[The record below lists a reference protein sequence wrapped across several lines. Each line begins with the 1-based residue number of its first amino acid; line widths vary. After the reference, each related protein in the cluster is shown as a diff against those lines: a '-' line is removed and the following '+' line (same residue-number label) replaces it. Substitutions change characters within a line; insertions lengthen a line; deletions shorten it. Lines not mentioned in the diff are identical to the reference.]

1 VGSRPQV
8 RLCRSRVN
16 NGSQRHALIVVNP
29 SLPRTGPDFGRR
41 LLELA
46 GTLGWEVMV
55 LETKAGLNVE
65 SIGAALARRDF
76 QLVLAAGGDGTVA
89 EVMAAAHQRGLPM
102 GIVPRGTANIVARE
116 LNLPAGWRSALRRA
130 LDRFPSTRPVDLV
143 RVNDGYSALA
153 AGIGFDATVMRFTP
167 QALKYWLGRAA
178 YLLAGAWWLPRA
190 PLFECT
196 IRADGEESVLTAVV
210 VLIVNAGMLGA
221 APFRFGPNIA
231 IDDGWLDVCVY
242 RPKGIRQRASV
253 LWSIVRQQP
262 DGTSMLQRKARSVEI
277 KAPDVQWHE
286 VDGDVYRGN
295 VLKAEIIPG
304 GVNVVA

>member
-1 VGSRPQV
+1 VSAGR
-8 RLCRSRVN
+8 RR
-16 NGSQRHALIVVNP
+16 ALFVVNP
-29 SLPRTGPDFGRR
+29 ALPRTGTEFGRQ

-46 GTLGWEVMV
+46 GELGWEAVI
-55 LETKAGLNVE
+55 LETSQGLNVE
-65 SIGAALARRDF
+65 AIGAALARDDF

-116 LNLPAGWRSALRRA
+116 LGLPAGWRRATRRA
-130 LDRFPSTRPVDLV
+130 LERFPAARAVDLV

-153 AGIGFDATVMRFTP
+153 AGIGFDATVMRHTP
-167 QALKYWLGRAA
+167 RALKYWFGRAA

-196 IRADGEESVLTAVV
+196 IRADGEETLLTAVV
-210 VLIVNAGMLGA
+210 VLVVNAGMLGA

-231 IDDGWLDVCVY
+231 IDDGWLDICVY
-242 RPKGIRQRASV
+242 RPRTLGDRIGVLWRLFRQRSE
-253 LWSIVRQQP
+253 
-262 DGTSMLQRKARSVEI
+262 GTSMFQRKARFVEI

-286 VDGDVYRGN
+286 VDGEVHQGN
-295 VLKAEIIPG
+295 VLRAEIVPG
-304 GVNVVA
+304 GVSVVS